1 MKKRWGHY
9 PPPLKTPMY
18 WPPSRGALIGVV
30 RKDRCSTNQLYHM
43 RIKLPGQPVVIR
55 LFERVETKDS
65 QYDVFDTGF
74 EYTEETT
81 KDGNPAIDSIVTGI
95 SAHSAKKWA
104 QNMDDK
110 AAEKKA
116 EEAKPKSS
124 KKAKKAKAAAA
135 A

>member
-1 MKKRWGHY
+1 MKF
-9 PPPLKTPMY
+9 
-18 WPPSRGALIGVV
+18 
-30 RKDRCSTNQLYHM
+30 
-43 RIKLPGQPVVIR
+43 KLPGQPVVVR
-55 LFERVETKDS
+55 LFERVETTDS

-81 KDGNPAIDSIVTGI
+81 KDGNPAIDSIVTGV

-116 EEAKPKSS
+116 EAATTEA
-124 KKAKKAKAAAA
+124 ATA
-135 A
+135 